1 MFLWMLRW
9 LLLGKHMIRMTALI
23 YCLAVV
29 SISSADDSPDRRVL
43 WIGLDGCRPDALR
56 KADTP
61 NLDSLKQ
68 VGAWSYSTK
77 IQGARY
83 TKSDTSSGP
92 GWSSFLTGVWADKH
106 GVNDNSFKGRNYG
119 QFPHVFQRIKQRWPK
134 AFTASFV
141 DWEPIDKYIVAA
153 CDRKVCYPAH
163 GADQYSQNDVLLAR
177 EAAECLK
184 EQNPHAMMVYFG
196 AIDETGHS
204 SGFHPDNDDY
214 ISAIQT
220 VDERVGEVLTALRNR
235 PAFAAEKWLVIVS
248 TDHGGKD
255 KGHGGGQEVPEIL
268 TTFVIV
274 SGDGVAAGEI
284 AEPTFLVDVAVTGLV
299 HLGLQIQPDWK
310 LDGKAVGLESKLVN

>member
-1 MFLWMLRW
+1 MLRT
-9 LLLGKHMIRMTALI
+9 TALI
-23 YCLAVV
+23 VFWAFV
-29 SISSADDSPDRRVL
+29 SSSHADDVPDRRVL
-43 WIGLDGCRPDALR
+43 WIGLDGCRPDALQ
-56 KADTP
+56 KAETP
-61 NLDSLKQ
+61 NLDSLKR

-83 TKSDTSSGP
+83 QKSDTSSGP

-106 GVNDNSFKGRNYG
+106 GVNDNSFEGRNYKTY
-119 QFPHVFQRIKQRWPK
+119 PHVFKRIKQRWPK

-141 DWEPIDKYIVAA
+141 DWEPIDKYIVEA
-153 CDRKVCYPAH
+153 CDRKVCYPAYDL
-163 GADQYSQNDVLLAR
+163 DQYVVNDLLLAW
-177 EAAECLK
+177 EAAECLR

-196 AIDETGHS
+196 AIDEMGHS
-204 SGFHPDNDDY
+204 AGFHPDNADY

-220 VDERVGEVLTALRNR
+220 VDDQVGAVLKALRSR
-235 PAFAAEKWLVIVS
+235 TKFIEERWLVIVS

-255 KGHGGGQEVPEIL
+255 RGHGGGQKVPEIL
-268 TTFVIV
+268 TTFVLV

-310 LDGKAVGLESKLVN
+310 LDGKAVGLESNLVN

>member
-1 MFLWMLRW
+1 MTFLLPLGLHMLRT
-9 LLLGKHMIRMTALI
+9 TALI
-23 YCLAVV
+23 IFWAFV
-29 SISSADDSPDRRVL
+29 SLSHADDIPDRRVL
-43 WIGLDGCRPDALR
+43 WIGLDGCRPDALQ
-56 KADTP
+56 KAETP
-61 NLDSLKQ
+61 NLDSLKR

-83 TKSDTSSGP
+83 QKSDTSSGP

-106 GVNDNSFKGRNYG
+106 GVNDNSFEGRRYDKY
-119 QFPHVFQRIKQRWPK
+119 PHVFQRIKQRWSK

-141 DWEPIDKYIVAA
+141 DWEPIDKYIVEA

-177 EAAECLK
+177 EAAECLT
-184 EQNPHAMMVYFG
+184 EQNPHAMVVYFG
-196 AIDETGHS
+196 AIDETGHAT
-204 SGFHPDNDDY
+204 GFHPDNDDY

-220 VDERVGEVLTALRNR
+220 VDERIGEVLTAVRGR
-235 PAFAAEKWLVIVS
+235 PKFEQEKWLVVVS

-268 TTFVIV
+268 TTFIIV
-274 SGDGVAAGEI
+274 SGDGVEAGEI
-284 AEPTFLVDVAVTGLV
+284 AEPTYLVDVAVTGLV
-299 HLGLQIQPDWK
+299 HLELQIQPEWK